1 MIGSMEK
8 IIIETGIFMICSQL
22 LIHLKPNAEY
32 EKYLKLLVSIMIL
45 IQIFTPVLNLI
56 AGKEGITIEE
66 QMSRFE
72 RQLEQDSRL
81 SEEAVKKA
89 DALLE
94 QMTMEEVRERIRRQQ
109 EGVTESALREEEAAA
124 EVEEIQIGELGR

>member
-22 LIHLKPNAEY
+22 LIHLKTNAEY

-66 QMSRFE
+66 QMARFE

-124 EVEEIQIGELGR
+124 EVEEIQIGESSD

>member
-66 QMSRFE
+66 QMTRFE
-72 RQLEQDSRL
+72 QQLEQDSRL

-109 EGVTESALREEEAAA
+109 ESVTESALREEETAA
-124 EVEEIQIGELGR
+124 EVEEIQIGNSSD